1 MNKFILLTLT
11 LFALL
16 TTGAFAQQE
25 RMGRKT
31 AEQRTE
37 LMTKNLTQK
46 LALTPE
52 QIEQVREIILKREK
66 LRDAGVLS
74 KEKQKAIHK
83 DLNKVLTAEQQK
95 IWKEAR
101 DEKTESTY

>member
-1 MNKFILLTLT
+1 MKKNILLTLA
-11 LFALL
+11 LFIFI
-16 TTGAFAQQE
+16 TTAAFAQQE

-46 LALTPE
+46 LALTAE

-66 LRDAGVLS
+66 LREAGVLS

-83 DLNKVLTAEQQK
+83 DLNKVLTADQQK

-101 DEKTESTY
+101 DEKVE